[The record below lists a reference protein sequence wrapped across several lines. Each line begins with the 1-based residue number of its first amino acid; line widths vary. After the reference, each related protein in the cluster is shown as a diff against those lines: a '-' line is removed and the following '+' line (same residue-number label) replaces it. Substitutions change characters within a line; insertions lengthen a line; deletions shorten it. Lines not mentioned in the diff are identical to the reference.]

1 MTIKLRHYQEKAIG
15 AAVKHLKHEGAAPG
29 ILVLPT
35 GSGKSLVVANTARET
50 SGRTLVFQPN
60 KEILEQNYS
69 KLIGYG
75 FPESQVGI
83 LSASAGERTIRHV
96 TYTTIGTAISH
107 IKELRSFKNIIIDE
121 CHLVSPGQGQY
132 KQLLEGINAQRIIG
146 LSATPYRMKS
156 YNAYGN
162 ETQPYSKI
170 NLLPREDPR
179 YFKKIIH
186 VTQIQELY
194 AGNYLCPLVYRRNTH
209 FDPLALTLNTTGSDF
224 DEDSMREYLSSRNY
238 DIVAKAHDSALW
250 ALSLGRKSII
260 IFLPFIEEAA
270 LCAEQ
275 LCKANVKAVMLSGK
289 TSKKERKKLLE
300 AFKAQDDSV
309 QVICNVGVLTTGFD
323 FPALDCLILGRPTLS
338 LALYYQMIG
347 RAMRPHPSKAN
358 ALIIDLAGT
367 LTRFGK
373 IENLQLVNSP
383 QYKGWAVTNNGRQL
397 TGVPIRRFSLQ

>member
-1 MTIKLRHYQEKAIG
+1 VTIKLRHYQEKAIG

-107 IKELRSFKNIIIDE
+107 IEELRSFKNIIIDE

-132 KQLLEGINAQRIIG
+132 KELLEGINAQRIIG
-146 LSATPYRMKS
+146 LSATPYRMKA

-170 NLLPREDPR
+170 NLLPRERPS
-179 YFKKIIH
+179 YFSDIIH

-194 AGNYLCPLVYRRNTH
+194 AENYLCPLVYRRNTH
-209 FDPLALTLNTTGSDF
+209 FDPLALTLNTTGADF
-224 DEDSMREYLSSRNY
+224 DENSMREYLSSRNY

>member
-107 IKELRSFKNIIIDE
+107 IEELRSFKNIIIDE

-132 KQLLEGINAQRIIG
+132 KELLEGINAQRIIG
-146 LSATPYRMKS
+146 LSATPYRMKA

-170 NLLPREDPR
+170 NLLPRERPS
-179 YFKKIIH
+179 YFSDIIH

-194 AGNYLCPLVYRRNTH
+194 AENYLCPLVYRRNTH
-209 FDPLALTLNTTGSDF
+209 FDPLALTLNTTGADF
-224 DEDSMREYLSSRNY
+224 DENSMREYLSSRNY

>member
-107 IKELRSFKNIIIDE
+107 IEDLRSFKKIIIDE

-132 KQLLEGINAQRIIG
+132 KELLEGINAQRIIG
-146 LSATPYRMKS
+146 LSATPYRMKA

-170 NLLPREDPR
+170 NLLPRERPS
-179 YFKKIIH
+179 YFSDIIH

-194 AGNYLCPLVYRRNTH
+194 AENYLCPLVYRRNTH

-260 IFLPFIEEAA
+260 IFLPFVEEAA

-275 LCKANVKAVMLSGK
+275 LCKANVNAVMLSGK
-289 TSKKERKKLLE
+289 TPKKERKKLLE
-300 AFKAQDDSV
+300 AFKSQDDSV

-367 LTRFGK
+367 LIRFGK

>member
-107 IKELRSFKNIIIDE
+107 IEDLRSFKNIIIDE

-132 KQLLEGINAQRIIG
+132 KELLEGINAQRIIG
-146 LSATPYRMKS
+146 LSATPYRMKA

-170 NLLPREDPR
+170 NLLPRERPS
-179 YFKKIIH
+179 YFSDIIH

-194 AGNYLCPLVYRRNTH
+194 AENYLCPLVYRRNTH

-260 IFLPFIEEAA
+260 IFLPFVEEAA

-275 LCKANVKAVMLSGK
+275 LCKANVNAVMLSGK
-289 TSKKERKKLLE
+289 TPKKERKKLLE
-300 AFKAQDDSV
+300 AFKSQDDSV

-367 LTRFGK
+367 LIRFGK

>member
-1 MTIKLRHYQEKAIG
+1 MKA
-15 AAVKHLKHEGAAPG
+15 
-29 ILVLPT
+29 
-35 GSGKSLVVANTARET
+35 
-50 SGRTLVFQPN
+50 
-60 KEILEQNYS
+60 
-69 KLIGYG
+69 
-75 FPESQVGI
+75 
-83 LSASAGERTIRHV
+83 
-96 TYTTIGTAISH
+96 
-107 IKELRSFKNIIIDE
+107 
-121 CHLVSPGQGQY
+121 
-132 KQLLEGINAQRIIG
+132 
-146 LSATPYRMKS
+146 

-170 NLLPREDPR
+170 NLLPRERPS
-179 YFKKIIH
+179 YFSDIIH

-194 AGNYLCPLVYRRNTH
+194 AENYLCPLVYRRNTH

-260 IFLPFIEEAA
+260 IFLPFVEEAA

-275 LCKANVKAVMLSGK
+275 LCKANVNAVMLSGK
-289 TSKKERKKLLE
+289 TPKKERKKLLE
-300 AFKAQDDSV
+300 AFKSQDDSV

-367 LTRFGK
+367 LIRFGK

>member
-83 LSASAGERTIRHV
+83 QSASAGERTIRHV

-107 IKELRSFKNIIIDE
+107 IEDLRSFKNIIIDE

-132 KQLLEGINAQRIIG
+132 KELLEGINAQRIIG
-146 LSATPYRMKS
+146 LSATPYRMKA

-170 NLLPREDPR
+170 NLLPRERPS
-179 YFKKIIH
+179 YFSDIIH

-194 AGNYLCPLVYRRNTH
+194 AENYLCPLVYRRNTH

-260 IFLPFIEEAA
+260 IFLPFVEEAA

-367 LTRFGK
+367 LIRFGK